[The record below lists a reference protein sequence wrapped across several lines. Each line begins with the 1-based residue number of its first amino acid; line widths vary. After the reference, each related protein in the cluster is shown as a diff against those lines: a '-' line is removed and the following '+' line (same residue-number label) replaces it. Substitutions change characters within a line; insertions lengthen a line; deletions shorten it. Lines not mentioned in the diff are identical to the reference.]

1 MQDVVYEIIGTGEE
15 RKISDTDIL
24 TLLNRDW
31 NNMLNHLSFSRV
43 DMSLDD
49 VTVQKYTQMA
59 QRDLGLSE
67 EDAYKA
73 LLGKGIIDW
82 SSGREEWLRIRKE
95 AYNQLASKDKNF
107 AKLLQQYKPDSVQVQ
122 SAFKNSDPVNYK
134 KITKLRT
141 DNDNKLKNLF
151 EKAQTN
157 LSDLEYII
165 ADKDLQQKYGADTIL
180 TFLEVLIKEPK
191 VVEVGVLLSK
201 QNPGTRDDKREYLYD
216 LVSRGLE
223 FNIDD
228 VYLKRM
234 DPAIQAKLQQKRVLT
249 EAQLDQLSPQQIDTV
264 FSTIRDVMFLVH
276 VRIS

>member
-1 MQDVVYEIIGTGEE
+1 M
-15 RKISDTDIL
+15 
-24 TLLNRDW
+24 
-31 NNMLNHLSFSRV
+31 
-43 DMSLDD
+43 
-49 VTVQKYTQMA
+49 
-59 QRDLGLSE
+59 
-67 EDAYKA
+67 
-73 LLGKGIIDW
+73 
-82 SSGREEWLRIRKE
+82 RIRKE

-201 QNPGTRDDKREYLYD
+201 QNPGTRVDKLEYLYD